1 MILKTVLGKLELEC
15 FFLQWHVPWLLF
27 EFFVLMK
34 SIIHYQQVGFSQSAE
49 ESVTGRDAWAA
60 LDPYDPFRVVFMQ
73 HTSCS
78 QLCLT
83 SGSDF
88 QPHLQMFHVN
98 TWQILWETLGSGL
111 VPCAFLSTVCLWKM
125 NLFDRCAQYGSVV
138 SGEAWFFF

>member
-1 MILKTVLGKLELEC
+1 MF

-34 SIIHYQQVGFSQSAE
+34 SIIHYQHVGFSQSAE

-73 HTSCS
+73 HTSFS

-83 SGSDF
+83 SGSYF

-98 TWQILWETLGSGL
+98 T
-111 VPCAFLSTVCLWKM
+111 
-125 NLFDRCAQYGSVV
+125 
-138 SGEAWFFF
+138 